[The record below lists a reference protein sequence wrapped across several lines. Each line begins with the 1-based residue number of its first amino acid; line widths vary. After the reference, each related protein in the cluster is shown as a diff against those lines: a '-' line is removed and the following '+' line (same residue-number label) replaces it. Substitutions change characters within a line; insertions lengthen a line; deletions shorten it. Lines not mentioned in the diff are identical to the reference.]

1 MAKNLGGAPPLPSS
15 AQRPGREIPKR
26 LIPSSKANRMWT
38 PLACHWT
45 PLACHRSTE
54 GRLMAGMDPSWQR
67 RTSHDGDVPLM
78 AGMGD

>member
-38 PLACHWT
+38 PLACH
-45 PLACHRSTE
+45 RSGE